1 MDINTDNN
9 ISLVSGDDPK
19 NNPWLKSGISK
30 KTSSQKKQQK
40 VKETSKELQLDV
52 KNAIEKINTRAK
64 KWKS

>member
-30 KTSSQKKQQK
+30 KTSSQKKN
-40 VKETSKELQLDV
+40 SK
-52 KNAIEKINTRAK
+52 K
-64 KWKS
+64 